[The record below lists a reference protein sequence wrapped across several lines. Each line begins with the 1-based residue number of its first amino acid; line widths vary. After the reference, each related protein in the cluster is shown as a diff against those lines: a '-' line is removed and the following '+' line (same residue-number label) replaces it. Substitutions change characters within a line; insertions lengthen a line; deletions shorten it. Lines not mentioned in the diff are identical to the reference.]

1 MTFWQS
7 WLANG
12 STQRLSLVTFM
23 MPTFTKGGKNK
34 SISHFSSKKCSLK
47 DVCELPKNEK
57 RQQRHVVKLSA
68 GKMDGTSSIEE
79 AEWRRM
85 NFHHPLR
92 HTLTNYHSCSLC
104 SMMDAL
110 LVPLQLTLIW
120 DLLSVSS
127 SWYLRYEYSS
137 SSRSWISTNRQPQ
150 PGAFKKEP

>member
-12 STQRLSLVTFM
+12 STQRLSLVT
-23 MPTFTKGGKNK
+23 TKRGKNK
-34 SISHFSSKKCSLK
+34 SISHFSSKKYLLK
-47 DVCELPKNEK
+47 EVCELQKNEK

-92 HTLTNYHSCSLC
+92 HTLTNHHSLSLC

-110 LVPLQLTLIW
+110 LDPLQLNLIW
-120 DLLSVSS
+120 DLLSVSP
-127 SWYLRYEYSS
+127 SWCVSYEYSS
-137 SSRSWISTNRQPQ
+137 NSSWSWISTNRQPQ
-150 PGAFKKEP
+150 PRVFKKEP